1 MTIAADTTGLHE
13 NAQRVLAT
21 GIGVADDDNY
31 RRLDDNYE
39 PRQMDITNLATTGRS
54 SCRRPAILVDV
65 DQKSAGAT
73 STKGMAAS
81 QTRPIAPTTMPR
93 PGSTASSTRAPATS
107 PPCRGSGATSP

>member
-65 DQKSAGAT
+65 DQRRARLAH
-73 STKGMAAS
+73 
-81 QTRPIAPTTMPR
+81 
-93 PGSTASSTRAPATS
+93 ASSTSSRRRSTRRCSRPSARSLPT
-107 PPCRGSGATSP
+107 

>member
-21 GIGVADDDNY
+21 GIGVAADDNY

-54 SCRRPAILVDV
+54 SCVSDARAPSWRPDGLLRSCAGWQTRRPGR
-65 DQKSAGAT
+65 SEWRRGERAG
-73 STKGMAAS
+73 
-81 QTRPIAPTTMPR
+81 
-93 PGSTASSTRAPATS
+93 
-107 PPCRGSGATSP
+107 

>member
-65 DQKSAGAT
+65 DHTSSAASAGRSPRARSRASKSTT
-73 STKGMAAS
+73 S
-81 QTRPIAPTTMPR
+81 
-93 PGSTASSTRAPATS
+93 
-107 PPCRGSGATSP
+107 SG

>member
-13 NAQRVLAT
+13 TAQRVLAT
-21 GIGVADDDNY
+21 GSGVGADDNY

-65 DQKSAGAT
+65 DQQRLHLPSE
-73 STKGMAAS
+73 
-81 QTRPIAPTTMPR
+81 P
-93 PGSTASSTRAPATS
+93 
-107 PPCRGSGATSP
+107 

>member
-13 NAQRVLAT
+13 NARRVLAT
-21 GIGVADDDNY
+21 GIGVAADDNY

-65 DQKSAGAT
+65 DHGSRTGWSNSLLCSARVESCA
-73 STKGMAAS
+73 
-81 QTRPIAPTTMPR
+81 
-93 PGSTASSTRAPATS
+93 
-107 PPCRGSGATSP
+107 

>member
-21 GIGVADDDNY
+21 GIGVAADDNY

-65 DQKSAGAT
+65 DHSC
-73 STKGMAAS
+73 
-81 QTRPIAPTTMPR
+81 R
-93 PGSTASSTRAPATS
+93 PGRSRRRCRSDRSGRCPSSDRRS
-107 PPCRGSGATSP
+107 RFRSSSEE